1 MIKTRY
7 DFFKRSH
14 GEYVVVF
21 IKKSKY
27 VVFGEDKKLLE
38 FLGGRN
44 IVAVLEEEFI
54 NYIIVDELE
63 IIKEKVFDGNR
74 YEVFKKKLAICDVLV
89 TYFKLFL

>member
-14 GEYVVVF
+14 RGYVVVF
-21 IKKSKY
+21 FRKGKY
-27 VVFGEDKKLLE
+27 LVYGEDRRLLE

-63 IIKEKVFDGNR
+63 IIKEKVFAENR
-74 YEVFKKKLAICDVLV
+74 YGEFKKKLAILDILV
-89 TYFKLFL
+89 YLF